1 MRSASTW
8 TCIRTATGWTAAA
21 PVLLC
26 LVLTGCASA
35 PPPQPQQTVEAIGK
49 VVDNLAT
56 ETIKRQGADPFKG
69 LPLVVRSVNNS
80 NAETALAELM
90 RTRLVERGVTVEV
103 ACQARCLEMSLLEF
117 SLDTPATAGLTPG
130 QVLSVAGG
138 AVPVLGGLT
147 RTLQERE
154 RDARAGTRGVLV
166 TYSAREANRYVARQH
181 VVAVLAT
188 SSEVQ

>member
-1 MRSASTW
+1 MRSTTCGRITASCT
-8 TCIRTATGWTAAA
+8 RVATA
-21 PVLLC
+21 LLC
-26 LVLTGCASA
+26 LALAGCASA

-49 VVDNLAT
+49 VVDNLAS
-56 ETIKRQGADPFKG
+56 ETIKRQGTDTFKG
-69 LPLVVRSVNNS
+69 LPVVVRSVNNS

-90 RTRLVERGVTVEV
+90 RTRLVERGLAVEA
-103 ACQARCLEMSLLEF
+103 ACPARCLEMSLLEF
-117 SLDTPATAGLTPG
+117 SLDTPATASLTPG

-166 TYSAREANRYVARQH
+166 TYSAREGNRFVARQH

-188 SSEVQ
+188 STDAQ

>member
-1 MRSASTW
+1 MTPASTR
-8 TCIRTATGWTAAA
+8 TCLRVTASLGAAA
-21 PVLLC
+21 LLC
-26 LVLTGCASA
+26 AIAGCASA

-49 VVDNLAT
+49 VVDNPAS
-56 ETIKRQGADPFKG
+56 ETIKRQGAEPFRG
-69 LPLVVRSVNNS
+69 LPIVVRSVNNS
-80 NAETALAELM
+80 NGETALAELM
-90 RTRLVERGVTVEV
+90 RTRLVDRGIAVEV
-103 ACQARCLEMSLLEF
+103 ACLARCLEMSLLEF

-130 QVLSVAGG
+130 QVLNVAGG

-166 TYSAREANRYVARQH
+166 TYSARDGNRYVARQH

-188 SSEVQ
+188 SAAEQ